1 MNIKNLPLYFASF
14 VSILPLMGIT
24 FIVYKMHVI
33 LENPSFNLLPK
44 ILVIF
49 VLVLPFS
56 FCLYIIFSIYIF
68 VIKKRVNLWTMIMI
82 TLINTLER
90 YFVYL

>member
-33 LENPSFNLLPK
+33 LENPSFNLPPK

-68 VIKKRVNLWTMIMI
+68 VIKKRVNL
-82 TLINTLER
+82 
-90 YFVYL
+90 

>member
-14 VSILPLMGIT
+14 VSILPLMGII

-44 ILVIF
+44 ILEIGRAHV
-49 VLVLPFS
+49 
-56 FCLYIIFSIYIF
+56 
-68 VIKKRVNLWTMIMI
+68 
-82 TLINTLER
+82 
-90 YFVYL
+90 